1 METKN
6 EMASEIIISKLDKLM
21 QIVQAIE
28 KSSHPLPHVSDSYA
42 KMTTDI

>member
-28 KSSHPLPHVSDSYA
+28 KSSRPLPH
-42 KMTTDI
+42 I